1 MEEISIKISLS
12 GNGKYIAITGKKYK
26 STITH
31 INYVRVFKLEE
42 DDTWNQFGNDIIMN
56 KSEEFTTTVYMA
68 QLSNDGSIL
77 AVGTDIMGASKIGK
91 VAIFKY
97 DDNSESY
104 ILRGDVL
111 TDNAMY
117 NQFGKNFSLSGDGN
131 RIAISSHK
139 KVFIYHWRNNKYTKF
154 NSTFT
159 KNSDNSY
166 FGKSISLSKDGN
178 MLAIGDHDV
187 DIVRMYRFTPRNKW
201 WSHKWIPIQNI
212 TENNSSSEFE
222 FGFDVSLSSNNYMA
236 VGSNVNENT
245 GKVDIYSG
253 NKVIFTINNV
263 ILGFNN
269 NIKLSDDGQTLIIPE
284 IYTDESLIETQVF
297 RLKLDENNK
306 IKYEKVV
313 SKSVG
318 KSVDIS
324 NDGNT
329 LAIGYDDRVD
339 IYLE

>member
-1 MEEISIKISLS
+1 
-12 GNGKYIAITGKKYK
+12 
-26 STITH
+26 
-31 INYVRVFKLEE
+31 
-42 DDTWNQFGNDIIMN
+42 
-56 KSEEFTTTVYMA
+56 
-68 QLSNDGSIL
+68 
-77 AVGTDIMGASKIGK
+77 
-91 VAIFKY
+91 
-97 DDNSESY
+97 
-104 ILRGDVL
+104 
-111 TDNAMY
+111 
-117 NQFGKNFSLSGDGN
+117 
-131 RIAISSHK
+131 
-139 KVFIYHWRNNKYTKF
+139 
-154 NSTFT
+154 
-159 KNSDNSY
+159 
-166 FGKSISLSKDGN
+166 
-178 MLAIGDHDV
+178 
-187 DIVRMYRFTPRNKW
+187 
-201 WSHKWIPIQNI
+201 
-212 TENNSSSEFE
+212 ENNSSSEFE

>member
-1 MEEISIKISLS
+1 
-12 GNGKYIAITGKKYK
+12 
-26 STITH
+26 
-31 INYVRVFKLEE
+31 
-42 DDTWNQFGNDIIMN
+42 
-56 KSEEFTTTVYMA
+56 
-68 QLSNDGSIL
+68 
-77 AVGTDIMGASKIGK
+77 
-91 VAIFKY
+91 
-97 DDNSESY
+97 
-104 ILRGDVL
+104 
-111 TDNAMY
+111 
-117 NQFGKNFSLSGDGN
+117 
-131 RIAISSHK
+131 
-139 KVFIYHWRNNKYTKF
+139 
-154 NSTFT
+154 
-159 KNSDNSY
+159 
-166 FGKSISLSKDGN
+166 
-178 MLAIGDHDV
+178 
-187 DIVRMYRFTPRNKW
+187 
-201 WSHKWIPIQNI
+201 
-212 TENNSSSEFE
+212 
-222 FGFDVSLSSNNYMA
+222 MA

-329 LAIGYDDRVD
+329 LAIGYDDRED